1 MTKIDEIMVNKTFKN
16 NKTGEIVKVIDAFE
30 NIAILENKGKE
41 YVNNLL
47 NPNIYTEVVDMQNM
61 YVESLDNN
69 FLNIQNTY
77 STIAEQIKNIP
88 INNIKDGE
96 DIIQID
102 ADKTFTPIINEPAI
116 LQVSED
122 YEREELM
129 KKYGVQN
136 DVRSE
141 LEKQNESFSKLLDET
156 PIQKIDVVRD
166 DIKVSSETISHKVED
181 PIITMFR
188 NVKRNQEFSINIEIK
203 NKIPR
208 PDFIELMEDSYN
220 YSIIEFLA
228 HEFAD
233 KILNNPKLIEDMI
246 IDKIKEIVYGAPEL
260 KKKNDLKDY
269 KEDIEKNSVI
279 PNKKR
284 GRPKKENS

>member
-1 MTKIDEIMVNKTFKN
+1 MIKTDKIMVNKTFKN

-41 YVNNLL
+41 YVDNLL
-47 NPNIYTEVVDMQNM
+47 NPNIYTETVDT
-61 YVESLDNN
+61 NN

-77 STIAEQIKNIP
+77 STIAEQIKNIQ
-88 INNIKDGE
+88 IDNIQDGE

-102 ADKTFTPIINEPAI
+102 ADKTFAPITNEPAI

-129 KKYGVQN
+129 KKYGIQN
-136 DVRSE
+136 DIRSE

-166 DIKVSSETISHKVED
+166 DIKKVSSETIIHKVED

-284 GRPKKENS
+284 GRPKKENL

>member
-41 YVNNLL
+41 YVDNLL
-47 NPNIYTEVVDMQNM
+47 NPNIYTETVDT
-61 YVESLDNN
+61 NN

-77 STIAEQIKNIP
+77 STIAEQIKNIQ
-88 INNIKDGE
+88 IDNIQDGE

-102 ADKTFTPIINEPAI
+102 ADKTFAPITNEPAI

-122 YEREELM
+122 YEREELIR
-129 KKYGVQN
+129 KYGIQN

-166 DIKVSSETISHKVED
+166 DIKKVSSETIIHKVED

-284 GRPKKENS
+284 GRPKKENL

>member
-1 MTKIDEIMVNKTFKN
+1 MIKTDKIMVNKTFKN

-41 YVNNLL
+41 YVDNLL
-47 NPNIYTEVVDMQNM
+47 NPNIYTETVDTN
-61 YVESLDNN
+61 S

-88 INNIKDGE
+88 IDNIKDGE

-129 KKYGVQN
+129 KKYGIQN
-136 DVRSE
+136 DIRSE

-166 DIKVSSETISHKVED
+166 DIKKVSSETIIHKVED
-181 PIITMFR
+181 PIITMFK
-188 NVKRNQEFSINIEIK
+188 NVKRNKEFSINIEIK

-269 KEDIEKNSVI
+269 KEDVEKNSVI